1 MAACQVEATFKRQSS
16 TKGRPQPRAK
26 RGGGQP
32 KVRSQPFGQPQ
43 SCPLITRRVDLGE
56 LQNILKAAKA
66 PDLTIPGTLLATA
79 DEVLD

>member
-1 MAACQVEATFKRQSS
+1 
-16 TKGRPQPRAK
+16 
-26 RGGGQP
+26 
-32 KVRSQPFGQPQ
+32 
-43 SCPLITRRVDLGE
+43 LITRRVDLGE